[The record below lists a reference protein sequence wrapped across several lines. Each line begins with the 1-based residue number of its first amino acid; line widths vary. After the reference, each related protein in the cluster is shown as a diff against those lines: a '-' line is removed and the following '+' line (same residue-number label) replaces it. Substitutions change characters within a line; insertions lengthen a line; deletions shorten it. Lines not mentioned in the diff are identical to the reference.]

1 MSRDLLAGLRPPLPP
16 PELRARVLAAA
27 HRAAP
32 TVASPSR
39 QRESLLDRLWAAR
52 WLRLTWLGAVLVLLA
67 LHADLAGH
75 DAPTRVPRPSYAE
88 TAGDGGFDLFRPR
101 PSPWTLAQ
109 FRHPTTEP
117 GLGL

>member
-1 MSRDLLAGLRPPLPP
+1 MSRDPLDGLRPPPPP

-39 QRESLLDRLWAAR
+39 QRESLLDRLWTAR
-52 WLRLTWLGAVLVLLA
+52 WLRLAWLGAVLVLLA

-75 DAPTRVPRPSYAE
+75 DAPTRVPRPAYAE
-88 TAGDGGFDLFRPR
+88 TVAEGGVEFSRPR
-101 PSPWTLAQ
+101 PSQWTLAR
-109 FRHPTTEP
+109 FRNPTTEP